1 MEKKNLGKKSQ
12 KRMTGLTE
20 QGRIKR
26 SSIRKAEDKKKRKE
40 MEKKVAEQL
49 ATAILRFPPK
59 PKIIIK
65 SKDTPENV
73 EFK

>member
-1 MEKKNLGKKSQ
+1 MGNKSRM
-12 KRMTGLTE
+12 RMTDLTE
-20 QGRIKR
+20 EGRIKR

-59 PKIIIK
+59 PRIINRKIRLK
-65 SKDTPENV
+65 TLNSNDRKNS
-73 EFK
+73 

>member
-1 MEKKNLGKKSQ
+1 MGKKSR
-12 KRMTGLTE
+12 KRMTGLGE
-20 QGRIKR
+20 EGRIKR
-26 SSIRKAEDKKKRKE
+26 SSIRKAEEEKKRRE

-59 PKIIIK
+59 PRIIIK